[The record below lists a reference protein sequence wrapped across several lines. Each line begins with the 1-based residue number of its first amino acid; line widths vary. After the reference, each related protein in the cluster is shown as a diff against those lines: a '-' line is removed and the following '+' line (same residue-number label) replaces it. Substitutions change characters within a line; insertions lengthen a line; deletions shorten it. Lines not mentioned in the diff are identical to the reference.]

1 MPRLSY
7 PGDHQAG
14 GLTAESSSVVSFNA
28 AKAERQR
35 NHDGTDAV
43 RDHLILSK
51 SGAIKPQLANAII
64 TLREDFSCAN
74 ILAFDAFANET
85 IINRAPPWCS
95 DLVEWTPR
103 AWGPHDDL
111 LLAHW
116 LQQRGIGVSPAI
128 AAQAVE
134 VVARDLTF
142 HPALDYLNSLQHDGT
157 ARLESWLMTYLGA
170 EQSDYNKI
178 VGRAMFIAAV
188 ARIRYPGCKVDN
200 VPILEGAQG
209 ARKST
214 AIKALFDPW
223 FSDELA
229 ELGSKD
235 AAMQTRGVWG
245 IEVSEL
251 DAMSRAE
258 VSKIKAFISRTTDR
272 FRPPYGSRIVES
284 PRSCVFWGTTNSD
297 CYLKDETGGRRFW
310 PVKIGRIDVD
320 GLIEVRDQLWA
331 EADILYQANV
341 PWWIT
346 KSEVEQEAEHQQ
358 RSRYTADAW
367 EPAISDYIE
376 TKYEVTIE
384 EVLRSALFLEIGRWG
399 QAEMNR
405 VTRCLRSLGL
415 VRIQV
420 RRGDKRV
427 WIYRKPVTSPVEFPG
442 DRTVTS
448 FKPVTAARVVTP
460 EKPPAPQ
467 HSPLSPVSPLEED
480 IEF

>member
-1 MPRLSY
+1 M
-7 PGDHQAG
+7 
-14 GLTAESSSVVSFNA
+14 LTAPSSVIDLNA
-28 AKAERQR
+28 VKAERQR
-35 NHDGTDAV
+35 KHDGADGW

-64 TLREDFSCAN
+64 ALREDICCAN
-74 ILAFDAFANET
+74 VLAFDAFANET
-85 IINRAPPWCS
+85 VIDRIPPWCPDF
-95 DLVEWTPR
+95 DLEWTAR

-134 VVARDLTF
+134 VVARDRTF
-142 HPALDYLNSLQHDGT
+142 HPALDYLNSLKHDGT
-157 ARLESWLMTYLGA
+157 ARLESWMATYLGA
-170 EQSDYNKI
+170 EPSDYSKI
-178 VGRAMFIAAV
+178 IGRAMFIAAV
-188 ARIRYPGCKVDN
+188 ARIRDSGCKVDN
-200 VPILEGAQG
+200 VPIFEGAQG

-229 ELGSKD
+229 DLGSKD

-272 FRPPYGSRIVES
+272 FRPPYGQRIIES

-297 CYLKDETGGRRFW
+297 RYLKDETGGRRFW
-310 PVKIGRIDVD
+310 PVKIGKIDVE
-320 GLIEVRDQLWA
+320 GLKEARDQLWA

-346 KSEVEQEAEHQQ
+346 KAEIEREAEHQQ
-358 RSRYTADAW
+358 RARYIGDVW
-367 EPAISDYIE
+367 EESISDYVNKNDYDVSILD
-376 TKYEVTIE
+376 
-384 EVLRSALFLEIGRWG
+384 VLRLGIGLELSRCG
-399 QAEMNR
+399 QPEQNR
-405 VTRCLRSLGL
+405 VARCLQHLGL

-420 RRGDKRV
+420 RCGDKRV
-427 WIYRKPVTSPVEFPG
+427 WKYRKPMTSSV
-442 DRTVTS
+442 
-448 FKPVTAARVVTP
+448 
-460 EKPPAPQ
+460 
-467 HSPLSPVSPLEED
+467 
-480 IEF
+480 